1 MRTQA
6 CKKLNLDCKYRSDKP
21 KEPYMP
27 HEAFDIE
34 ELGEIGKSLKICPY
48 YQNKM
53 AAVDGDLIL
62 MPYNYLLSKRLR
74 EGMGLKLKDSI
85 IIIDEAHNI
94 ANAAESVMEVE
105 IRETT
110 IDVIISELRSYANH
124 TTVKHTRV
132 REILEIINR
141 FRTGL

>member
-1 MRTQA
+1 
-6 CKKLNLDCKYRSDKP
+6 
-21 KEPYMP
+21 
-27 HEAFDIE
+27 
-34 ELGEIGKSLKICPY
+34 LKICPY